1 MEKKVQ
7 ITVYENENF
16 KRVAEIVKTK
26 SIATVCEEALCP
38 NIMECWGSGTATF
51 MIMGSICTRGCRFC
65 YVLKGKPSPLD
76 DEEPKR
82 VAEAVKEMKLD
93 YVVITSVDRD
103 DLPDR
108 GAQHFVN
115 VVKTVKE
122 LNPSVIV
129 EVLAPDFRGDI
140 NSVKKVINAGVDVF
154 AHNVETVRR
163 LTPIVRDPRASYE
176 QSLNVLKYAKN
187 VIKKSSILL
196 GFGETWDEIIETMR
210 DLRSVG
216 VNILVL
222 SQYMRPSRKQ
232 LEVKKRYTFEEFR
245 KLEEIAYSMG
255 FSAVLSLPLARTSY
269 KAKEA
274 YFKAIENA
282 KSNSRWS

>member
-26 SIATVCEEALCP
+26 SISTVCEEALCP

-65 YVLKGKPSPLD
+65 YVLKGKPLQLD

-103 DLPDR
+103 DLVDG
-108 GAQHFVN
+108 GAQHFAN
-115 VVKTVKE
+115 VVKAVKE
-122 LNPSVIV
+122 LNPSVVV
-129 EVLAPDFRGDI
+129 EVLTPDFRGDF
-140 NSVKKVINAGVDVF
+140 NAVKKVIDAGVDVF

-163 LTPIVRDPRASYE
+163 LTPLVRDPRASYE

-255 FSAVLSLPLARTSY
+255 FSAVVSLPLARTSY
-269 KAKEA
+269 KAKET
-274 YFKAIENA
+274 YLKAIENA
-282 KSNSRWS
+282 KSSS

>member
-26 SIATVCEEALCP
+26 SISTVCEEALCP

-65 YVLKGKPSPLD
+65 YVLKGKPLQLD

-103 DLPDR
+103 DLVDG
-108 GAQHFVN
+108 GAQHFAN
-115 VVKTVKE
+115 VVKAVKE
-122 LNPSVIV
+122 LNPGVVV
-129 EVLAPDFRGDI
+129 EVLTPDFRGDF
-140 NSVKKVINAGVDVF
+140 NAVKKVIDAGVDVF

-163 LTPIVRDPRASYE
+163 LTPLVRDPRASYE

-255 FSAVLSLPLARTSY
+255 FSAVVSLPLARTSY
-269 KAKEA
+269 KAKET
-274 YFKAIENA
+274 YLKAIENA
-282 KSNSRWS
+282 KSSS

>member
-245 KLEEIAYSMG
+245 KLD
-255 FSAVLSLPLARTSY
+255 
-269 KAKEA
+269 
-274 YFKAIENA
+274 
-282 KSNSRWS
+282 

>member
-26 SIATVCEEALCP
+26 SISTVCEEALCP

-65 YVLKGKPSPLD
+65 YVLKGKPLQLD

-103 DLPDR
+103 DLVDG
-108 GAQHFVN
+108 GAQHFAN
-115 VVKTVKE
+115 VVKAVKE

-129 EVLAPDFRGDI
+129 EVLTPDFRGDF
-140 NSVKKVINAGVDVF
+140 NAVKKVIDAGVDVF

-163 LTPIVRDPRASYE
+163 LTPLVRDPRASYE

-232 LEVKKRYTFEEFR
+232 LEVKRRYTFEEFR

-255 FSAVLSLPLARTSY
+255 FSAVVSLPLARTSY

-274 YFKAIENA
+274 YLKAIENA
-282 KSNSRWS
+282 KSSS

>member
-255 FSAVLSLPLARTSY
+255 FSAVVSLPLARTSY

-282 KSNSRWS
+282 KSNS

>member
-196 GFGETWDEIIETMR
+196 GFGETCDEIIETMR

-255 FSAVLSLPLARTSY
+255 FSAVVSLPLARTSY

-282 KSNSRWS
+282 KSNS

>member
-1 MEKKVQ
+1 MEKKVK

-16 KRVAEIVKTK
+16 KKVAGIVKAK

-82 VAEAVKEMKLD
+82 VAEAVKEMNLD

-103 DLPDR
+103 DLVDG

-115 VVKTVKE
+115 VIKAVKE
-122 LNPSVIV
+122 LNRDVII
-129 EVLAPDFRGDI
+129 EVLTPDFRGDI
-140 NSVKKVINAGVDVF
+140 SAVKKIIEAGVDVF

-176 QSLNVLKYAKN
+176 QSLNVLKNAEN

-232 LEVKKRYTFEEFR
+232 LEVKKRYSLEEFK
-245 KLEEIAYSMG
+245 KLEEIAYAMG
-255 FSAVLSLPLARTSY
+255 FSAVISSPLARTSY
-269 KAKEA
+269 RAKEA
-274 YFKAIENA
+274 YLKAIKNA
-282 KSNSRWS
+282 KNNS

>member
-154 AHNVETVRR
+154 AHNIETVRR

-255 FSAVLSLPLARTSY
+255 FSAVVSLPLARTSY

-282 KSNSRWS
+282 KSNS

>member
-7 ITVYENENF
+7 IAVYENENF
-16 KRVAEIVKTK
+16 KRVAEIVKKK

-82 VAEAVKEMKLD
+82 VAEAVKEMELD

-103 DLPDR
+103 DLSDG
-108 GAQHFVN
+108 GAQHFAN

-122 LNPSVIV
+122 LNPGIIV
-129 EVLAPDFRGDI
+129 EVLTPDFRGNIDA
-140 NSVKKVINAGVDVF
+140 VKKVIDAGVDVF

-176 QSLNVLKYAKN
+176 QSLNVLKYAEN

-196 GFGETWDEIIETMR
+196 GLGETWDEIVETMR

-216 VNILVL
+216 VSILVL

-232 LEVKKRYTFEEFR
+232 LEVKKRYTLEEF
-245 KLEEIAYSMG
+245 KELEEIAYSMG
-255 FSAVLSLPLARTSY
+255 FSAVISLPLARTSY

-274 YFKAIENA
+274 YFRAIENA
-282 KSNSRWS
+282 KNHS

>member
-115 VVKTVKE
+115 VVKTVKK

-245 KLEEIAYSMG
+245 KLKEIAYSMG
-255 FSAVLSLPLARTSY
+255 FSAVVSLPLARTSY

>member
-210 DLRSVG
+210 DLRSVA

-255 FSAVLSLPLARTSY
+255 FSAVVSLPLARTSY

-282 KSNSRWS
+282 KSNS

>member
-122 LNPSVIV
+122 INPSVIV

>member
-140 NSVKKVINAGVDVF
+140 NSVKKVINAGVNVF

-216 VNILVL
+216 VNILAL

-255 FSAVLSLPLARTSY
+255 FSAVVSLPLARTSY

-282 KSNSRWS
+282 KSNS

>member
-245 KLEEIAYSMG
+245 KLKEIAYSMG
-255 FSAVLSLPLARTSY
+255 FSAVVSLPLARTSY

>member
-176 QSLNVLKYAKN
+176 QSLNILKYAKN